1 MLLKTCCSWKRGM
14 KMRPMILRN
23 SRAVPATV
31 YLLLVLFVLS
41 ACAGKPLNPW
51 TADSPPFALVPL
63 ADAGID
69 DRRGRFREIFCE
81 VLESRGKE
89 WPDYRSCEEA
99 LTRVA
104 DEPEGSGEP
113 VQMGV
118 SHRKLLALIV
128 PGVGWECIET
138 WLKLDDSVKSLMA
151 SFGFQTELVK
161 VDGLSGSE
169 NNARQI
175 RDFIEALP
183 VQFDDHQILLIG
195 YSKGA
200 PDILQ
205 AIVQY
210 PELKERVVAVIS
222 AAGAIGGSPLAN
234 AADQK
239 DLNIIRRFPGADC
252 SKGDGGAIDSLRPA
266 IRRSWLAHNRLPDG
280 IAYYSLVTYP
290 EPDRISSVLG
300 TTYRKLS
307 QVDARNDSQVLY
319 YDQVIPGS
327 TLLGFINAD
336 HWALA
341 VPIARSHSFIG
352 STFVDKNDY
361 PREALVE
368 ALLRFVEE
376 DLERRE
382 IEEK

>member
-1 MLLKTCCSWKRGM
+1 MYPTVFRCRFYVPVVLCLLPMLFLIT
-14 KMRPMILRN
+14 
-23 SRAVPATV
+23 
-31 YLLLVLFVLS
+31 

-51 TADSPPFALVPL
+51 TTDSPPLALVPV
-63 ADAGID
+63 ADADVD
-69 DRRGRFREIFCE
+69 DQRGRFREIFCE
-81 VLESRGKE
+81 VLESRGEE

-104 DEPEGSGEP
+104 DEPAGTGEP
-113 VQMGV
+113 VQMGA

-128 PGVGWECIET
+128 PGVGWECIES
-138 WLKLDDSVKSLMA
+138 WLKLDDSVGSMLA
-151 SFGFQTELVK
+151 SFGFQTELVR
-161 VDGLSGSE
+161 VDGLSGTE
-169 NNARQI
+169 KNARQI
-175 RDFIEALP
+175 RDFVEALP
-183 VQFDDHQILLIG
+183 AEFDGHQILLIG

-210 PELKERVVAVIS
+210 PELGKRVVAVIS

-239 DLNIIRRFPGADC
+239 DLNIIRHFPGADC
-252 SKGDGGAIDSLRPA
+252 SVGDGGAVDSLRPVT
-266 IRRSWLAHNRLPDG
+266 RRLWLAHNRLPDE

-290 EPDRISSVLG
+290 EPARISSVLG

-307 QVDARNDSQVLY
+307 QVDARNDSQLLY

-327 TLLGFINAD
+327 TLLGFLNAD

-341 VPIARSHSFIG
+341 VPIARSHSLIG
-352 STFVDKNDY
+352 STFVDRNDY
-361 PREALVE
+361 PREALIE
-368 ALLRFVEE
+368 AVLRFIEE
-376 DLERRE
+376 DLDRL
-382 IEEK
+382 K

>member
-1 MLLKTCCSWKRGM
+1 MYAVVFRKTFAFLSA
-14 KMRPMILRN
+14 L
-23 SRAVPATV
+23 
-31 YLLLVLFVLS
+31 YLLPIVFLLT
-41 ACAGKPLNPW
+41 ACASKPLNPW
-51 TADSPPFALVPL
+51 TTDSPPLALVPV

-81 VLESRGKE
+81 VLESRGHE
-89 WPDYRSCEEA
+89 WPDYRPCDEA

-104 DEPEGSGEP
+104 DEPVGTGEP
-113 VQMGV
+113 VQLGA
-118 SHRKLLALIV
+118 SQEKLLALIV
-128 PGVGWECIET
+128 PGVGWECIEA
-138 WLKLDDSVKSLMA
+138 WLKLDESVRSLLK
-151 SFGFQTELVK
+151 SFGFQTEILK
-161 VDGLSGSE
+161 VDGLSSSE

-175 RDFIEALP
+175 RDGITALP
-183 VQFDDHQILLIG
+183 AQFDDHKILLIG

-200 PDILQ
+200 PDILH
-205 AIVQY
+205 AIVEY
-210 PELKERVVAVIS
+210 PELIDRVVAVIS

-252 SKGDGGAIDSLRPA
+252 STGDGGAVDSLRPA
-266 IRRSWLAHNRLPDG
+266 TRRSWLAQNRLPDG

-290 EPDRISSVLG
+290 SPDRISSVLG
-300 TTYRKLS
+300 STYRKLS
-307 QVDARNDSQVLY
+307 QVDARNDSQVIY

-352 STFVDKNDY
+352 STFVDKNDF
-361 PREALVE
+361 PREAMVE
-368 ALLRFVEE
+368 AVLRFVEE
-376 DLERRE
+376 DLKRLEMTGQ
-382 IEEK
+382 

>member
-1 MLLKTCCSWKRGM
+1 MHAFVFRINLAFLSVLYWLPIVFLLT
-14 KMRPMILRN
+14 
-23 SRAVPATV
+23 
-31 YLLLVLFVLS
+31 

-51 TADSPPFALVPL
+51 TADSPPLALVPV
-63 ADAGID
+63 ADAGVSD
-69 DRRGRFREIFCE
+69 QRGRFREIFCA
-81 VLESRGKE
+81 VLESRGQE
-89 WPDYRSCEEA
+89 WPDYRPCDEA

-104 DEPEGSGEP
+104 DEPAGTGEP
-113 VQMGV
+113 VQMGE

-138 WLKLDDSVKSLMA
+138 WLKLDDSVSSLME

-161 VDGLSGSE
+161 VDGLSGVD

-175 RDFIEALP
+175 RDFIADLP
-183 VQFDDHQILLIG
+183 AEFNDYKVLLIG

-200 PDILQ
+200 PDILE

-210 PELKERVVAVIS
+210 PELKDRVVAVIS

-252 SKGDGGAIDSLRPA
+252 SKGDGGAVESLRPA
-266 IRRSWLAHNRLPDG
+266 TRRAWLAHNRLPDD

-307 QVDARNDSQVLY
+307 QVDARNDSQLIY

-352 STFVDKNDY
+352 STFVDKNDF

-368 ALLRFVEE
+368 AVLLFVEE
-376 DLERRE
+376 DLKRQETHVSSPSKRKGARS
-382 IEEK
+382 K

>member
-1 MLLKTCCSWKRGM
+1 MHAFVFRINLAFLSVLYWLPIVFLLT
-14 KMRPMILRN
+14 
-23 SRAVPATV
+23 
-31 YLLLVLFVLS
+31 

-51 TADSPPFALVPL
+51 TADSPPLALVPV
-63 ADAGID
+63 ADAGVSD
-69 DRRGRFREIFCE
+69 QRGRFREVFCA
-81 VLESRGKE
+81 VLESRGQE
-89 WPDYRSCEEA
+89 WPDYRPCDEA

-104 DEPEGSGEP
+104 DEPAGTGEP
-113 VQMGV
+113 VQMGE
-118 SHRKLLALIV
+118 SHRKSLALIV

-138 WLKLDDSVKSLMA
+138 WLKLDDSVSSLLE

-161 VDGLSGSE
+161 VDGLSGVD

-175 RDFIEALP
+175 RDFIADLP
-183 VQFDDHQILLIG
+183 AEFNDYKVLLIG

-200 PDILQ
+200 PDILE

-210 PELKERVVAVIS
+210 PELKDRVVAVIS

-252 SKGDGGAIDSLRPA
+252 SKGDGGAVESLRPA
-266 IRRSWLAHNRLPDG
+266 TRRAWLAHNRLPDD

-307 QVDARNDSQVLY
+307 QVDARNDSQMIY

-352 STFVDKNDY
+352 STFVDKNDF

-368 ALLRFVEE
+368 AVLLFVEE
-376 DLERRE
+376 DLKRQETHVSSPSKRKGAR
-382 IEEK
+382 

>member
-1 MLLKTCCSWKRGM
+1 MHPVVFRSTSATLPVLYWPLL
-14 KMRPMILRN
+14 
-23 SRAVPATV
+23 A
-31 YLLLVLFVLS
+31 LLLT

-51 TADSPPFALVPL
+51 TTDSPPLALVPV
-63 ADAGID
+63 ADAGIED
-69 DRRGRFREIFCE
+69 HRGRFREIFCE
-81 VLESRGKE
+81 VLESRGQE
-89 WPDYRSCEEA
+89 WPDYRPCDEA

-104 DEPEGSGEP
+104 DEPAGTGEP
-113 VQMGV
+113 LQVGA
-118 SHRKLLALIV
+118 SHHKLLALIV

-138 WLKLDDSVKSLMA
+138 WLKLDDSMGSLLE

-161 VDGLSGSE
+161 VDGLSGVE
-169 NNARQI
+169 NNAHQI
-175 RDFIEALP
+175 RDFITALP
-183 VQFDDHQILLIG
+183 AEFNDHKILLIG

-205 AIVQY
+205 AIVEY
-210 PELKERVVAVIS
+210 PEVRERVVAVIS
-222 AAGAIGGSPLAN
+222 AAGAVGGSPLAN

-252 SKGDGGAIDSLRPA
+252 SKGDGGAVDSLRPA
-266 IRRSWLAHNRLPDG
+266 ARRSWLAHNRLPDE
-280 IAYYSLVTYP
+280 ISYYSLVTYP
-290 EPDRISSVLG
+290 SPDRISSILG

-307 QVDARNDSQVLY
+307 QVDARNDSQVIY

-327 TLLGFINAD
+327 TLLGFVNAD

-352 STFVDKNDY
+352 STFVDKNDF

-368 ALLRFVEE
+368 AVLRFVEE
-376 DLERRE
+376 DLDRRD
-382 IEEK
+382 KASNFPVK

>member
-1 MLLKTCCSWKRGM
+1 MHPNIFRNHYCVPVVLRLLS
-14 KMRPMILRN
+14 ILF
-23 SRAVPATV
+23 
-31 YLLLVLFVLS
+31 LLT

-51 TADSPPFALVPL
+51 TTDSPPLALVPV
-63 ADAGID
+63 ANAGID
-69 DRRGRFREIFCE
+69 DKRGRFREIYCE
-81 VLESRGKE
+81 VLESRGGE
-89 WPDYRSCEEA
+89 WPDYRPCDEA

-104 DEPEGSGEP
+104 DEPGGSGEP
-113 VQMGV
+113 VNMGV
-118 SHRKLLALIV
+118 SQQKFLALIV
-128 PGVGWECIET
+128 PGVGWECIEE
-138 WLKLDDSVKSLMA
+138 WLELDESIDALLK
-151 SFGFQTELVK
+151 SFGFQTELLK
-161 VDGLSGSE
+161 VDGLSSSE

-175 RDFIEALP
+175 RDGIAALP
-183 VQFDDHQILLIG
+183 AQFNDVPILLVG

-205 AIVQY
+205 AIVEY
-210 PELKERVVAVIS
+210 PELSKRVVAVIS
-222 AAGAIGGSPLAN
+222 ASGAIGGSPLAN

-252 SKGDGGAIDSLRPA
+252 SAGDGGAVDSLRPVT
-266 IRRSWLAHNRLPDG
+266 RRTWLAHNPLPLD
-280 IAYYSLVTYP
+280 IAYYSLVSYP

-307 QVDARNDSQVLY
+307 QVDARNDSQLLY

-327 TLLGFINAD
+327 TLLGFLNAD
-336 HWALA
+336 HWAVA

-368 ALLRFVEE
+368 AVLRFVIE
-376 DLERRE
+376 DLEHRE
-382 IEEK
+382 MNEK